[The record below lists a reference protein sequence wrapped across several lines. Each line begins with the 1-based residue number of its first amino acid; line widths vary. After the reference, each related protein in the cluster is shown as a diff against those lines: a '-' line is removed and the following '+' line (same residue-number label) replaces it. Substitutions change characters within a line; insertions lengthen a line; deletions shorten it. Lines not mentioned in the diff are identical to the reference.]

1 MIAFD
6 TNLLVRLVVEDDF
19 AQWQRADELLARC
32 VKDDELC
39 LISIPVLCETVW
51 VLRRRYRA
59 SREDLTLTIESL
71 LDDEV
76 FEIEQRNAV
85 TEALHRF
92 GKGRADLADYLIGV
106 KNSLLHAT
114 TTYTFD
120 RALKDAKGFTWLGSK
135 DS

>member
-6 TNLLVRLVVEDDF
+6 TNLLVRLVVEDDSV
-19 AQWQRADELLARC
+19 QWQMADDLVARC
-32 VKDDELC
+32 VDDDERC

-59 SREDLTLTIESL
+59 SREELVLTIESL

-76 FEIEQRNAV
+76 FEIEQRHAV
-85 TEALHRF
+85 AEALQRF
-92 GKGRADLADYLIGV
+92 RKGRADLADYLIGI
-106 KNSLLHAT
+106 KNILLHAT

-120 RALKDAKGFTWLGSK
+120 RALKDAEGFTWLGNKGS
-135 DS
+135 